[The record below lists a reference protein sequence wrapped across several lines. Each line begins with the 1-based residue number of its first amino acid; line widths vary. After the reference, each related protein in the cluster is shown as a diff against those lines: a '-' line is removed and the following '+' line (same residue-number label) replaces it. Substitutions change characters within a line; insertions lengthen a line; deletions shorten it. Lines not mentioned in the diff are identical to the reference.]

1 MLTAHQK
8 DSVQPSCY
16 IRYQA
21 LVHDVLTRRPSRAST
36 KWRSS
41 RVASA
46 EASFLY
52 LLWTFRRRPRSS
64 SAEKR
69 SCASALPNKQ
79 PIDTIP
85 VDALT
90 LGMEWVLRLAHAAA
104 STDQQSVECFAPS
117 GCTHVNLPF
126 AVPRPA
132 RPRDLDPRENRMPL
146 EATVSPFHR
155 TLVLRLLPAS
165 LESYFV
171 PLSALL
177 LRNRHKNS
185 TATTFEL
192 REELEAR
199 VFSLSSAHMRGA
211 NRLCLPGVMTVSAHV
226 LSTAAAGAGSSSQS
240 AVQPPSCIAS
250 DKANDSCPDTT
261 ANHESYGRTA
271 SPSSEGNSSSAY
283 GPPASLLDGNQTKPL
298 RLQRGAVFTQTI
310 NLRKLSTDFADM
322 VRALEDTWEIGDA
335 SRKQVPFKS
344 LVQWSQACTEL

>member
-21 LVHDVLTRRPSRAST
+21 RVHDVLTRRPSRAST
-36 KWRSS
+36 KWSSS

-46 EASFLY
+46 EACFLY

-90 LGMEWVLRLAHAAA
+90 LGMEWVLTLAHAAA
-104 STDQQSVECFAPS
+104 STDQQSVEGFAPS
-117 GCTHVNLPF
+117 GSTHVNLPF
-126 AVPRPA
+126 AVRRPA

-146 EATVSPFHR
+146 EATVSPSHR

-171 PLSALL
+171 HLSALL
-177 LRNRHKNS
+177 LRNRDKNS

-199 VFSLSSAHMRGA
+199 VTSLSSAHMRGA
-211 NRLCLPGVMTVSAHV
+211 NRLCLPGVMTLSAHV
-226 LSTAAAGAGSSSQS
+226 LSTAAAGAGPSSQS
-240 AVQPPSCIAS
+240 AVFQPPSCIAS

-283 GPPASLLDGNQTKPL
+283 GPPASLLDGNQTKPS

-310 NLRKLSTDFADM
+310 NLRKPSTDFADM
-322 VRALEDTWEIGDA
+322 VRALEDNWEIGDA
-335 SRKQVPFKS
+335 SRKQVPFK
-344 LVQWSQACTEL
+344 

>member
-1 MLTAHQK
+1 
-8 DSVQPSCY
+8 
-16 IRYQA
+16 
-21 LVHDVLTRRPSRAST
+21 
-36 KWRSS
+36 
-41 RVASA
+41 
-46 EASFLY
+46 
-52 LLWTFRRRPRSS
+52 
-64 SAEKR
+64 
-69 SCASALPNKQ
+69 
-79 PIDTIP
+79 
-85 VDALT
+85 
-90 LGMEWVLRLAHAAA
+90 
-104 STDQQSVECFAPS
+104 
-117 GCTHVNLPF
+117 
-126 AVPRPA
+126 
-132 RPRDLDPRENRMPL
+132 MPL

-177 LRNRHKNS
+177 LRNIDKNS

-261 ANHESYGRTA
+261 ANHESYERTA

-283 GPPASLLDGNQTKPL
+283 GPPASLLDGNQTKPS

-322 VRALEDTWEIGDA
+322 VRALEDNWEIGDA